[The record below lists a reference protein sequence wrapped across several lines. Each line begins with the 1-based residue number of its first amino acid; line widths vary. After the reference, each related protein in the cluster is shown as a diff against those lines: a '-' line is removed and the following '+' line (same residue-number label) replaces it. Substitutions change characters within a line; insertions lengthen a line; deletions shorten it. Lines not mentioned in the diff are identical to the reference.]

1 MNFSSLDLAP
11 ELQQAIDACG
21 YSKMTPIQ
29 QQAITPARRGKDVLA
44 NAQTGTGKTAAFSIP
59 VLQKL
64 IDKPRV
70 TDSKRPRALILTP
83 TRELAEQ
90 LAQTIGEYAQ
100 FLPFNVTALY
110 GGGKMAGQAAKLK
123 KGVDVL
129 ISTPG
134 RLLEHIEV
142 CNVDLSEV
150 EFVVLDEA
158 DRMLD
163 MGFIT
168 DVQKL
173 MNFTSNTR
181 QTLLF
186 SATTSHA
193 VSELAKK
200 ILRNHTIVSVARQN
214 VTADTIEHVMYP
226 VEERKK
232 VELFIDL
239 LEEFN
244 WFQVLVF
251 TSTKEQA
258 DRLLASLQ
266 VKRIEVAVC
275 HGDIKQG
282 ARRRALADF
291 KSAKVQVLIAT
302 EVAARGIDIQGLD
315 CVVNFNLPYLPED
328 YVHRIG
334 RTGRAGN
341 KGRAISFVS
350 REEEQIVDK
359 IQRLIGTKIKRISR
373 PGYEVSNRSSLL
385 KNIESQVRPNRANKV
400 TETQI
405 ERVGRFK
412 KGRLG
417 GVVKKNKAA
426 K

>member
-1 MNFSSLDLAP
+1 MF
-11 ELQQAIDACG
+11 
-21 YSKMTPIQ
+21 YK
-29 QQAITPARRGKDVLA
+29 
-44 NAQTGTGKTAAFSIP
+44 
-59 VLQKL
+59 KL
-64 IDKPRV
+64 VDRPRT

-90 LAQTIGEYAQ
+90 LAETIGEYAQ

-110 GGGKMAGQAAKLK
+110 GGGKMSGQAAKLK

-173 MNFTSNTR
+173 MNFTAKTR

-200 ILRNHTIVSVARQN
+200 ILKNHTVVSVAKQN

-232 VELFIDL
+232 VDLFIDL

-251 TSTKEQA
+251 
-258 DRLLASLQ
+258 
-266 VKRIEVAVC
+266 
-275 HGDIKQG
+275 
-282 ARRRALADF
+282 
-291 KSAKVQVLIAT
+291 
-302 EVAARGIDIQGLD
+302 
-315 CVVNFNLPYLPED
+315 
-328 YVHRIG
+328 
-334 RTGRAGN
+334 
-341 KGRAISFVS
+341 
-350 REEEQIVDK
+350 
-359 IQRLIGTKIKRISR
+359 
-373 PGYEVSNRSSLL
+373 
-385 KNIESQVRPNRANKV
+385 
-400 TETQI
+400 
-405 ERVGRFK
+405 
-412 KGRLG
+412 
-417 GVVKKNKAA
+417 
-426 K
+426 